1 MRACELVKVYANDQ
15 VIQWEDVKWEKHHIH
30 VREVVAKQTRR
41 DSDQRFIPLEPAVA
55 AWLKGIAKTSGAVVE
70 FAESAF
76 REYRRQLLAR
86 LKITFPINALRNSYA
101 SYSYSF
107 RSGGEV
113 SKSMGDLEET
123 VRRHY
128 IEGMEPDT
136 GLAWFAI
143 RPDCN
148 KIVTFPVAVAV

>member
-1 MRACELVKVYANDQ
+1 M
-15 VIQWEDVKWEKHHIH
+15 
-30 VREVVAKQTRR
+30 
-41 DSDQRFIPLEPAVA
+41 
-55 AWLKGIAKTSGAVVE
+55 E

-86 LKITFPINALRNSYA
+86 LKITFPIYASRNSYA

-113 SKSMGDLEET
+113 AKAMGDLEET

-136 GLAWFAI
+136 GLAWFGI
-143 RPDCN
+143 RPEGN
-148 KIVTFPVAVAV
+148 KIVAIQDAVAV

>member
-1 MRACELVKVYANDQ
+1 
-15 VIQWEDVKWEKHHIH
+15 
-30 VREVVAKQTRR
+30 
-41 DSDQRFIPLEPAVA
+41 
-55 AWLKGIAKTSGAVVE
+55 VE

-86 LKITFPINALRNSYA
+86 LKITFPIYASRNSYA

-113 SKSMGDLEET
+113 AKAMGDLEET

-136 GLAWFAI
+136 GFAWFGI
-143 RPDCN
+143 RPEGN
-148 KIVTFPVAVAV
+148 KIVAFQDVVAV